1 MTIQHKQ
8 ALLWI
13 EHLLIM
19 ICIDK
24 ATCQLMEL
32 THRSRIFADV
42 CANQWC
48 LVLQT
53 KRIDML

>member
-32 THRSRIFADV
+32 THSSRISVNA